1 MTNTQLKLIRLYL
14 GLTQKDFATYVNVA
28 ESTIAK
34 IEAGFTGV
42 SEVTKA
48 RVYRKFDVT
57 ENNSEIT
64 RRNNRCTRTYIRIHA
79 RN

>member
-1 MTNTQLKLIRLYL
+1 MTSTQLKLIRLYL

-42 SEVTKA
+42 SDVTKA
-48 RVYRKFDVT
+48 RVYRKFDIT
-57 ENNSEIT
+57 EPGFIT
-64 RRNNRCTRTYIRIHA
+64 FCGLMEANTKEEAN
-79 RN
+79 